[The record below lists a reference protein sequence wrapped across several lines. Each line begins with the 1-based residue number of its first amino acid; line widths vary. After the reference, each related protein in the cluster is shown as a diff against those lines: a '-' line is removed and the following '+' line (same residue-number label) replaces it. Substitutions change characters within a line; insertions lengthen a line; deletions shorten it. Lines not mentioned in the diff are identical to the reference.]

1 MSLPDQAPAGK
12 KPVDLSVEKYL
23 MIPVRIEDYQHA
35 DMMASQLAQRWEFLS
50 NPDKPH
56 AEVIQEVNEE
66 RIKLQ
71 LEHNPGIARLLA
83 NNKEN

>member
-1 MSLPDQAPAGK
+1 MSLPVQS
-12 KPVDLSVEKYL
+12 PVDVSVEKYL
-23 MIPVRIEDYQHA
+23 MIPVRIEDYKHA
-35 DMMASQLAQRWEFLS
+35 DQMASQLAQRWEFLE

-56 AEVIQEVNEE
+56 AEVIQEVNEK

-83 NNKEN
+83 NKKKN

>member
-1 MSLPDQAPAGK
+1 MSLPDPAPTEK
-12 KPVDLSVEKYL
+12 KPVDSSVQKYL
-23 MIPVRIEDYQHA
+23 MIPVRIEDYKHA
-35 DMMASQLAQRWEFLS
+35 ELMASQLAQRWEFLD

-83 NNKEN
+83 NKKQN